1 MKNTQPKMK
10 AIKTGKGIGI
20 ILGCKDYT
28 DNFKSEEVKIT
39 NKLHKEKSNC
49 IISWSKIHWM
59 YTSKNTSLDIK
70 QKSKSKIK
78 MRWVFDW

>member
-49 IISWSKIHWM
+49 IIS
-59 YTSKNTSLDIK
+59 
-70 QKSKSKIK
+70 
-78 MRWVFDW
+78 